1 MAKETLQQIKSYED
15 ACAYNGKQPIDE
27 QALISL
33 GITPKQIAG
42 IKLEEITLA
51 LNKGTAVDI
60 FDRERRYYPWFWTYD
75 GPAAFAFVLSLCDD
89 AGADAGSGSR
99 LAYREKAASDY
110 SGRQF
115 IELWKEYLS

>member
-33 GITPKQIAG
+33 GITPKQVAG

-60 FDRERRYYPWFWTYD
+60 FDRERRYYPWFWTYN
-75 GPAAFAFVLSLCDD
+75 GPAVFAFDCSCYVNSFAI
-89 AGADAGSGSR
+89 AGGGSR

-110 SGRQF
+110 SGKQF

>member
-51 LNKGTAVDI
+51 LNKGKSVDI
-60 FDRERRYYPWFWTYD
+60 FNGERRYYPWFWTYND
-75 GPAAFAFVLSLCDD
+75 PAAFAFYDSGYVN
-89 AGADAGSGSR
+89 AHAVAGSGSR

-115 IELWKEYLS
+115 PELWKEYLS